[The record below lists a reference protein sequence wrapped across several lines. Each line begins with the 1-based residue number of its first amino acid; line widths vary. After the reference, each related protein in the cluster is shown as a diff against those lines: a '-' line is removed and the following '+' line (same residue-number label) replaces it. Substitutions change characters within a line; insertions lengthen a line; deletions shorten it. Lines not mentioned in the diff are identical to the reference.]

1 MLIHAYC
8 TVTYNYSTNF
18 LPTGYRFHLIDP
30 DEFIELV
37 ATVVGDTFNIKT
49 LLTFTKGRDG
59 GRDAAADYV
68 NIDLGEENILVN
80 QNLVVKVEHS
90 KDESKTIDDDM
101 RRDLFEK
108 DKNNVEELVQ
118 KNQLDTYM
126 VVTNYILLTNQSTK
140 LVKFFKNAGVKSVI
154 IVGKGTLSCWL
165 NVSPELESKVIRQYP
180 DLIDQT
186 TVQILERYRE
196 DLKKTIDVEAFTK
209 AKKIVESDK
218 GLVFITGAPG
228 IGKTTVAKQLIV
240 HLSKIYEFFYIAKTD
255 RFIENWNPNL
265 KRVFFINNIDSDDV
279 DEWCKLDDILET
291 TIEKG
296 SKFVIAG
303 KTEVLVR
310 ARRTLNMFC
319 DRLCDAAINLS
330 EIKLSENKKREM
342 LKKHIRMGDNPEWAK
357 EALLK
362 GDLVSRAVE
371 IDCSCFPLVASS
383 FGSRDCFEKVGLKV
397 HVHNKGF
404 LRQFF
409 KWVEESTA
417 VPKRPQLQSKL
428 RFTDD
433 NGDNMTGL

>member
-59 GRDAAADYV
+59 GRDAAADCV

-140 LVKFFKNAGVKSVI
+140 LVKFFKNAGIKSVI

-186 TVQILERYRE
+186 TVQMLEQYRE
-196 DLKKTIDVEAFTK
+196 HLKK
-209 AKKIVESDK
+209 
-218 GLVFITGAPG
+218 
-228 IGKTTVAKQLIV
+228 QL
-240 HLSKIYEFFYIAKTD
+240 
-255 RFIENWNPNL
+255 
-265 KRVFFINNIDSDDV
+265 
-279 DEWCKLDDILET
+279 
-291 TIEKG
+291 
-296 SKFVIAG
+296 
-303 KTEVLVR
+303 
-310 ARRTLNMFC
+310 
-319 DRLCDAAINLS
+319 
-330 EIKLSENKKREM
+330 M
-342 LKKHIRMGDNPEWAK
+342 LKHSQRQKRSWNLTK
-357 EALLK
+357 VSCLLQVFREAVKRLLQ
-362 GDLVSRAVE
+362 GNWL
-371 IDCSCFPLVASS
+371 FTS
-383 FGSRDCFEKVGLKV
+383 FVNTIFLILAIQKILL
-397 HVHNKGF
+397 NTGF
-404 LRQFF
+404 LMRNKCFSWIILILMMWKSGVNQKTFL
-409 KWVEESTA
+409 K
-417 VPKRPQLQSKL
+417 PQ
-428 RFTDD
+428 
-433 NGDNMTGL
+433 